1 VDLSPLQRSAVFAVV
16 VIVLAVLGYYLVV
29 PAVTDHHGSAQPA
42 ASQTAAASTPATATT
57 PAPPVTAPP
66 ADAGGADGADGTSG
80 ASGAGGVNIYAWLPF
95 TQQDLTAA
103 AAVTVRFS
111 VDYNTFTY
119 TESAAGYV
127 GAMGS
132 LITGQLATT
141 LRAAYQ
147 TPGVAQLRK
156 SQKQVST
163 GTAAISSLRAF
174 GPASLT
180 FIVTTGQRLA
190 TASGISNGSTQYA
203 VTVTS
208 SGSSWRVSDI
218 ELESAGNS

>member
-1 VDLSPLQRSAVFAVV
+1 VDLNPVQRSAVFAVV

-29 PAVTDHHGSAQPA
+29 PAITHHHGSAQPA
-42 ASQTAAASTPATATT
+42 ASQTATASTPATATT
-57 PAPPVTAPP
+57 PAPAPSP
-66 ADAGGADGADGTSG
+66 ADAT
-80 ASGAGGVNIYAWLPF
+80 GAGGASVNIYAWLPF

-103 AAVTVRFS
+103 ASVAVRFS
-111 VDYNTFTY
+111 VDYNTFAY

-203 VTVTS
+203 VTMTN
-208 SGSSWRVSDI
+208 SGSSWQVSDI
-218 ELESAGNS
+218 ELESAGNT